1 MPTHQDETLPQRYAR
16 EYQDYLKLCGS
27 MTAEQVADLQSQ
39 LNNALAREQ
48 ALQHRLTAADERADT
63 ATSLIQRIVAN
74 FDTEIEYHEDVEPND
89 LEHDQV
95 LTEMRE
101 FLAGNKPAA
110 RPQGEPVV
118 LTNAQRRAAD
128 YKEQQAF
135 NDWAWNKQGEAIG
148 RMDGQA
154 AAIEAWHAR
163 AKLAEQPAPV
173 EVVPDGYCIMPRQ
186 LTAENGAKALLLG
199 EFKLLVTK
207 ECPECCELEE
217 PTEGCSICDGEGEY
231 GQKHTIPWDQLKYIY
246 SKAVSGL
253 AVKTESAKSR

>member
-16 EYQDYLKLCGS
+16 EHQDYLKLCGS
-27 MTAEQVADLQSQ
+27 MTAEQVADLQLQ

-48 ALQHRLTAADERADT
+48 ALQQRLTASDERGDT

-74 FDTEIEYHEDVEPND
+74 FDTEIEYHEDVEPNE

-110 RPQGEPVV
+110 QPQGEPVA
-118 LTNAQRRAAD
+118 LTNAQHRAAD
-128 YKEQQAF
+128 HKEQQAF
-135 NDWAWNKQGEAIG
+135 NDWAWNKQGDAIG

-163 AKLAEQPAPV
+163 AKLAEQAAPV
-173 EVVPDGYCIMPRQ
+173 AVVLPERLDIPHRDEFESADQ
-186 LTAENGAKALLLG
+186 HAAALG
-199 EFKLLVTK
+199 EAKK
-207 ECPECCELEE
+207 WNECLDEVARLN
-217 PTEGCSICDGEGEY
+217 
-231 GQKHTIPWDQLKYIY
+231 
-246 SKAVSGL
+246 
-253 AVKTESAKSR
+253 AKSR